1 MHMGG
6 RLVHRITPEDVG
18 RRVSVRTALPGGGF
32 TDIVG
37 VVESWDGGVITVRR
51 RDGSAVE
58 VEESAVAAS
67 RVVPPV
73 PPRRR
78 GGPSPGTA

>member
-1 MHMGG
+1 MHLRG
-6 RLVHRITPEDVG
+6 RLVHRITRDDVG
-18 RRVSVRTALPGGGF
+18 KRVSVRIHLPDQGF

-37 VVESWDGGVITVRR
+37 VVESWTDGVLTLRR
-51 RDGSAVE
+51 RDDSVVE
-58 VEESAVAAS
+58 VAESDIAAS

-78 GGPSPGTA
+78 DGRPPQAP

>member
-1 MHMGG
+1 MHMRG
-6 RLVHRITPEDVG
+6 RLVHRITREDVG
-18 RRVSVRTALPGGGF
+18 KRVSVRIHLTDGGF

-37 VVESWDGGVITVRR
+37 VVESWEDGVLTLRR
-51 RDGSAVE
+51 RDDSVVE
-58 VEESAVAAS
+58 VAESSIAAS

-78 GGPSPGTA
+78 GGRPSQAP

>member
-1 MHMGG
+1 MGG
-6 RLVHRITPEDVG
+6 RLVHRISPADIG
-18 RRVSVRTALPGGGF
+18 RRVSVRIRLPEGGF

-37 VVESWDGGVITVRR
+37 VVESWDDGVLTVRR

-58 VEESAVAAS
+58 VAETTIAAS

-78 GGPSPGTA
+78 GGNPPRTP